1 MKLVKKKRRKMPYFD
16 DLVMNEI
23 ISYCG
28 LKQAEDKLIPGVY
41 VLLELCEYAPYV
53 RGTIN
58 NQLYLI
64 SRRTE
69 KYAWVSHDYF
79 GTGWSEPQRMKIR
92 HLNGIETLQR
102 GKAKGLPLT
111 PKTKLDVIF
120 SKHLWETLT
129 LEEKLQRYNKM
140 K

>member
-1 MKLVKKKRRKMPYFD
+1 MPYFD
-16 DLVMNEI
+16 DLVMSEI

-28 LKQAEDKLIPGVY
+28 LKQAEDKLTPGVY
-41 VLLELCEYAPYV
+41 VFMERIEYPVYV

-69 KYAWVSHDYF
+69 KYAWVSNNCYF
-79 GTGWSEPQRMKIR
+79 FGWTEPHRMKIR
-92 HLNGIETLQR
+92 HLNGMETLQR

-129 LEEKLQRYNKM
+129 LEEKLERYLKM

>member
-1 MKLVKKKRRKMPYFD
+1 MPYFD
-16 DLVMNEI
+16 DLVMSEI

-28 LKQAEDKLIPGVY
+28 LKQAEDKLTPGVY
-41 VLLELCEYAPYV
+41 VFMERIEYPVYV

-69 KYAWVSHDYF
+69 KYAWVSNNYYGD
-79 GTGWSEPQRMKIR
+79 GWSVPHRIKIR
-92 HLNGIETLQR
+92 NLNGVETLQR

-129 LEEKLQRYNKM
+129 LEEKLERYLKM